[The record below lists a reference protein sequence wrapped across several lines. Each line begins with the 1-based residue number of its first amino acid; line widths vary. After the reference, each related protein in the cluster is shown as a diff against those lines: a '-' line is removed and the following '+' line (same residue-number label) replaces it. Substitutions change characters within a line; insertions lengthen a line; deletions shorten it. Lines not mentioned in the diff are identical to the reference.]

1 MTADLL
7 EYVKPL
13 ENRASKA
20 DERRERILAAA
31 RNLFMRHGFH
41 GTGVAQIAHDSG
53 VKVGQLYRDFA
64 CKEDIVAALV
74 EADVISFLEHRAL
87 SDAVAAR
94 DFAMV
99 RRWIER
105 FMEDDPEL
113 EDDCALIA
121 ETISEATRNP
131 RVAEIVRGIDK
142 RVRDSILT
150 ALDFLAPGESKAQ
163 RRRQLADFIMA
174 VGHGVWLRKI
184 SDPQLDYERLATYVG
199 DLIDAELSKIIAA
212 DA

>member
-1 MTADLL
+1 MPNEALHHA
-7 EYVKPL
+7 KPL
-13 ENRASKA
+13 ESRASKA
-20 DERRERILAAA
+20 NERRERILSAA
-31 RNLFMRHGFH
+31 RILFTKHGFH
-41 GTGVAQIAHDSG
+41 GTGVAQIAYDSG

-64 CKEDIVAALV
+64 NKEEIVAELV
-74 EADVISFLEHRAL
+74 EADVIAFLDHRAL
-87 SDAVAAR
+87 NAAVAAR
-94 DFAMV
+94 DVAMV

-113 EDDCALIA
+113 EEDCALIA

-131 RVAEIVRGIDK
+131 RVSDIVRGIDK

-150 ALDFLAPGESKAQ
+150 ALDFLAPGNAKAQ

-184 SDPQLDYERLATYVG
+184 SDPQLDYERLSKYVG
-199 DLIDAELSKIIAA
+199 DLIDAELCKIIAA
-212 DA
+212 DI

>member
-7 EYVKPL
+7 ECVKPL

-31 RNLFMRHGFH
+31 RNLFTRHGFH
-41 GTGVAQIAHDSG
+41 GTGVAQIANDSG

-74 EADVISFLEHRAL
+74 EADVINFLEHRAL

-150 ALDFLAPGESKAQ
+150 ALDFLAPGDSKAQ

-184 SDPQLDYERLATYVG
+184 SDPQLDYERLTSYVG